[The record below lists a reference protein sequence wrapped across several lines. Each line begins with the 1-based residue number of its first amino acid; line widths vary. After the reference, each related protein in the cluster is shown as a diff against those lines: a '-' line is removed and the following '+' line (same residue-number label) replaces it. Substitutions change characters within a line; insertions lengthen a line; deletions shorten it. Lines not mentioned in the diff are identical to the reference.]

1 MWSPAREV
9 LEGGHICLRGA
20 LGRQRYSEQGGAIS
34 MVSKTLGEL
43 QGGNYG
49 SRKMRPKPGE
59 RDHQEATALRW
70 GG

>member
-1 MWSPAREV
+1 M
-9 LEGGHICLRGA
+9 EGGHICLRGA

-49 SRKMRPKPGE
+49 SSKMRPSLERGTIRRPLLSGGE
-59 RDHQEATALRW
+59 VSAELL
-70 GG
+70 

>member
-1 MWSPAREV
+1 
-9 LEGGHICLRGA
+9 
-20 LGRQRYSEQGGAIS
+20 